1 MYSLEELTT
10 ELEKVERD
18 IVRKQERLEKAEVKH
33 AEAVVIDNQKS
44 TVLTR
49 SDVVTTEA
57 DIIILKSKLWRLK
70 DRKKTLEKW
79 IEIEKE
85 KQGSQP
91 GDE

>member
-18 IVRKQERLEKAEVKH
+18 IVRKQERLEKAEAKH
-33 AEAVVIDNQKS
+33 AEAIVIDNQKS

-57 DIIILKSKLWRLK
+57 EVVILKSKLWRLN

-85 KQGSQP
+85 KQGPQP